1 MVLLAGCASGW
12 PCGVR
17 LLNYK
22 AVRLGP
28 MDLYTALQLLIAV
41 VIVAVIVIV
50 IWLLGPR
57 PPKR

>member
-1 MVLLAGCASGW
+1 
-12 PCGVR
+12 
-17 LLNYK
+17 
-22 AVRLGP
+22 